1 VVKISYSGDQANLG
15 TYYEINYLTKDKYD
29 PYKITF
35 VNKYGALESIWM
47 MGAFKESLAV
57 KNDQFKRNLLDRS
70 VPSYNTEAHQYVTFG
85 DQGTKS
91 ISLNTG
97 WIPESMNVTLQEL
110 FLSQKIWLTNYNPE
124 PSISANVINEPVIIK
139 SKNLEFKRHI
149 NDRMINYNLQF
160 QYAFDMINQVR

>member
-1 VVKISYSGDQANLG
+1 
-15 TYYEINYLTKDKYD
+15 
-29 PYKITF
+29 
-35 VNKYGALESIWM
+35 
-47 MGAFKESLAV
+47 
-57 KNDQFKRNLLDRS
+57 
-70 VPSYNTEAHQYVTFG
+70 
-85 DQGTKS
+85 
-91 ISLNTG
+91 
-97 WIPESMNVTLQEL
+97 MNVTLQEL